1 MRQQQQQRRVALG
14 LLSGLLLLGLS
25 TALEFEMQTQSK
37 CIYEEINANV
47 IVVGD
52 YRAFNKDNAEI
63 PVFVDVRV
71 RAVGAHLPAAAPGL
85 APSPA

>member
-1 MRQQQQQRRVALG
+1 MEQQRRWALS
-14 LLSGLLLLGLS
+14 LLSGMLLIGLS

-63 PVFVDVRV
+63 PVYVDVRV
-71 RAVGAHLPAAAPGL
+71 SGGWPCPRGTNMMGTC
-85 APSPA
+85 

>member
-1 MRQQQQQRRVALG
+1 MEQQRRWALS
-14 LLSGLLLLGLS
+14 LLSGMLLLGLS

-63 PVFVDVRV
+63 PVYVDVRV
-71 RAVGAHLPAAAPGL
+71 SGV
-85 APSPA
+85 